1 MVTEVWL
8 ADRTPPPTETMR
20 AAVEQAVRDYF
31 DGWFDGDP
39 ERMARALHP
48 SLAKR
53 SLAQDADRTPAVSSA
68 TTEQMV
74 AWTVAGHGIAR
85 GRLGRRYDI
94 RIDDISAGIA
104 AVTVDCDAYVEFL
117 HLVHAPD
124 GWRIVN
130 ALWRYADGRGPLA

>member
-1 MVTEVWL
+1 MATEVWL
-8 ADRTPPPTETMR
+8 ADQTPPPTETMR

-53 SLAQDADRTPAVSSA
+53 SLAQDADRTLFLSSITA
-68 TTEQMV
+68 DEMV
-74 AWTVAGHGIAR
+74 ADTAAGSGIAR
-85 GRLGRRYDI
+85 GRQGRRYEI
-94 RIDDISAGIA
+94 RIDEISAGIA
-104 AVTVDCDAYVEFL
+104 AVTVHSDAYVEFL

-124 GWRIVN
+124 GWRIIN